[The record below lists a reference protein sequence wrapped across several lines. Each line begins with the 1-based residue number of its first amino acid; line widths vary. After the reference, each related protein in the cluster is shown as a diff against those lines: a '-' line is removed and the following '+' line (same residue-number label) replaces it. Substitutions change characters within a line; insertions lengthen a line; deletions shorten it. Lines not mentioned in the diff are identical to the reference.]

1 MKLLKVCYLLDHFT
15 LSLHKMDIK
24 IIQTRGQINV
34 YLFTENCHV
43 EFEKSDL
50 I

>member
-1 MKLLKVCYLLDHFT
+1 
-15 LSLHKMDIK
+15 MDIK

-50 I
+50 IYNVHKYAVKSN